1 MITVNESE
9 EMLIDILRLLG
20 VDFIVQGK
28 GYDEYHLAV
37 PSV

>member
-9 EMLIDILRLLG
+9 EMLIDILQLLG
-20 VDFIVQGK
+20 VDFIVQGEE
-28 GYDEYHLAV
+28 YDEYHLAV